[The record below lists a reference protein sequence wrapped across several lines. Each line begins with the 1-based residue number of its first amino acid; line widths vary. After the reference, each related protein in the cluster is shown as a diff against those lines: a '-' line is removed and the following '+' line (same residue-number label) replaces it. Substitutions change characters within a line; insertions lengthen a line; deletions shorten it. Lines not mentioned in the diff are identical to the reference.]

1 MSNPAA
7 EPSTPWATAAG
18 GGDDQAPDSIDDLAD
33 RVRRW
38 IALEALLFETLGR
51 WARDAPEPAAK
62 RTFATWCHRH
72 AWHAD
77 LWRDRLPAID
87 GRQRAPGAAD
97 DRRGGRA
104 DGTAG
109 DADGGD
115 HPEAAVVDVWLE
127 PLRRVLTDPATATTT
142 EAKRSV
148 LAGAVL
154 GAVSDAIDEHRRA
167 IDHRLDGPTAR
178 LLDLVEAD
186 VNAERREVD
195 DGHRRPGF

>member
-1 MSNPAA
+1 MTDPAA
-7 EPSTPWATAAG
+7 EPSTPWAAAGG

-62 RTFATWCHRH
+62 RTLATWCHRH

-77 LWRDRLPAID
+77 LWRDRLPDI
-87 GRQRAPGAAD
+87 GRRTTASGAAD
-97 DRRGGRA
+97 SS
-104 DGTAG
+104 
-109 DADGGD
+109 GGD
-115 HPEAAVVDVWLE
+115 QANRTPPDVDGRHRRDGVAVDSWLE
-127 PLRRVLTDPATATTT
+127 PLRRVLTDPATAITT
-142 EAKRSV
+142 EAKRLV

-154 GAVSDAIDEHRRA
+154 DAVEDAIDEHRRA

>member
-1 MSNPAA
+1 MSDPGD
-7 EPSTPWATAAG
+7 EPTRRGEAG
-18 GGDDQAPDSIDDLAD
+18 DGRGRDGIGDLAD

-38 IALEALLFETLGR
+38 IAVEALLFETLGR
-51 WARDAPEPAAK
+51 WAQDAPEPSAK
-62 RTFATWCHRH
+62 RVFATWCHRH
-72 AWHAD
+72 AWHAE
-77 LWRDRLPAID
+77 LWRARLPAIG
-87 GRQRAPGAAD
+87 GRPSSPGAAG

-104 DGTAG
+104 DCAAG

-115 HPEAAVVDVWLE
+115 HPEAAAIDLWLE

-154 GAVSDAIDEHRRA
+154 DAVEDAIDEHRRA

-186 VNAERREVD
+186 VNAERREVG
-195 DGHRRPGF
+195 DGHRRPESC